1 MEQFHFLEAPA
12 NRVLVRE
19 GQRPDGLYMLVCGEA
34 TVHRQGAPSAD
45 LRMGEMFCKTAL
57 LARAVS
63 SNTVRTASKCWMLWM
78 PRETFKEVIMTHP
91 HVLATV
97 VEARPTGKLT
107 AEEIGF
113 DDHEETLSV
122 V

>member
-1 MEQFHFLEAPA
+1 
-12 NRVLVRE
+12 
-19 GQRPDGLYMLVCGEA
+19 
-34 TVHRQGAPSAD
+34 
-45 LRMGEMFCKTAL
+45 
-57 LARAVS
+57 
-63 SNTVRTASKCWMLWM
+63 M

-91 HVLATV
+91 HVLATL
-97 VEARPTGKLT
+97 VEAKTTGRLT